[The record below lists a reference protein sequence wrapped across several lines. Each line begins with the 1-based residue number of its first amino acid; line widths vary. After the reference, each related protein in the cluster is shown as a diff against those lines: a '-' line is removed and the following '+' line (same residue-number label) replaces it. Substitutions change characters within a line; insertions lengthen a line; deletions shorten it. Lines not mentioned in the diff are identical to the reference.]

1 MNARHIHM
9 TTQEAIALENLYQI
23 PTYARMPIV
32 LARGEGSYVWDI
44 EGRKYLDL
52 YGGHCVALLGH
63 SPTRVVEAIRKQ
75 AGQLLFYSNT
85 VYNDTR
91 ARALERLGTLAP
103 EGLRHVFFCNSGAE
117 ANETALK
124 LARKHTRR
132 PRILAMEGGFHG
144 RTLGCLAATWKDA
157 YRAPYRDV
165 LTATTFVPFGDA
177 AAVEEAFETHDDIAA
192 VLLEPIQSM
201 AGMVE
206 AAATYYRALRNLCDR
221 YGALLLFDEVQTGVG
236 RTGTFSVSTQYGVR
250 PDCISLAKSLGAGVP
265 VGAVLLSDEI
275 ASTVKPGD
283 QGTTFGGGMIAM
295 AAVEATLRTLV
306 EEHLMPRATKLF
318 ERIRSGLEPLN
329 CSVRGRGGLIGIVL
343 DRPAS
348 PVRAALFEQG
358 ILTGGADDPNVI
370 RLMPPINTPFEALD
384 AFCEA
389 LASALN
395 IRQTV
400 DIDT

>member
-1 MNARHIHM
+1 M

-32 LARGEGSYVWDI
+32 LARGEGSYVWDAD
-44 EGRKYLDL
+44 GQKYLDL

-63 SPTRVVEAIRKQ
+63 SPARVVEAIRKQ

-103 EGLRHVFFCNSGAE
+103 KGLQHVFLCNSGAE

-124 LARKHTRR
+124 LARKHTGR

-165 LTATTFVPFGDA
+165 LPATAFVPFGDA
-177 AAVEEAFETHDDIAA
+177 AAVEEAFETQDDIAA

-206 AAATYYRALRNLCDR
+206 APATYYRALRELCDR
-221 YGALLLFDEVQTGVG
+221 HGALLLFDEVQTGVG
-236 RTGTFSVSTQYGVR
+236 RTGTFSISTQYGVR

-275 ASTVKPGD
+275 ASTVKLGD

-295 AAVEATLRTLV
+295 AAVEATLQTLV
-306 EEHLMPRATKLF
+306 EENLMPRASNLF
-318 ERIRSGLEPLN
+318 ERIRSGLEPLD
-329 CSVRGRGGLIGIVL
+329 CSIRGRGGLIGIVL

-348 PVRAALFEQG
+348 PIRAALFEQG

-384 AFCEA
+384 TFCEA
-389 LASALN
+389 LSSALN

>member
-1 MNARHIHM
+1 M

-32 LARGEGSYVWDI
+32 LTRGEGSYVWDI
-44 EGRKYLDL
+44 DGRKYLDL

-63 SPTRVVEAIRKQ
+63 SPTRVVEAIRAQ

-91 ARALERLGTLAP
+91 ARAVECLGTLAP

-124 LARKHTRR
+124 LARKHTKR

-157 YRAPYRDV
+157 YRVPYRNV
-165 LTATTFVPFGDA
+165 LVATTFVPFGDA
-177 AAVEEAFETHDDIAA
+177 TAVEEAFEAHDDIAA

-201 AGMVE
+201 AGMLE
-206 AAATYYRALRNLCDR
+206 ASATYYHALRELCDR
-221 YGALLLFDEVQTGVG
+221 HGALMLFDEVQTGVG
-236 RTGTFSVSTQYGVR
+236 RTGTFSISTQYGVR

-265 VGAVLLSDEI
+265 AGAVLLSDEI

-306 EEHLMPRATKLF
+306 EEDLMPRASKLF
-318 ERIRSGLEPLN
+318 ERVRSGLEPLN
-329 CSVRGRGGLIGIVL
+329 CSIRGRGGLIGIVL

-348 PVRAALFEQG
+348 PVREALLEQG

-384 AFCEA
+384 VFCEA
-389 LASALN
+389 LSFALN

-400 DIDT
+400 DIDIDT

>member
-1 MNARHIHM
+1 M

-23 PTYARMPIV
+23 PTYARMPMV
-32 LARGEGSYVWDI
+32 LTRGEGSYVWDTD
-44 EGRKYLDL
+44 GRKYLDL

-63 SPTRVVEAIRKQ
+63 SPTRVVKAIRAQ
-75 AGQLLFYSNT
+75 AEQLLFYSNT

-124 LARKHTRR
+124 LARKHTGR

-165 LTATTFVPFGDA
+165 LAAATFTPFGDA
-177 AAVEEAFETHDDIAA
+177 AAVEEAFEAHDDIAA
-192 VLLEPIQSM
+192 VFLEPIQSM
-201 AGMVE
+201 AGMIE
-206 AAATYYRALRNLCDR
+206 APATYYRALRELCDR
-221 YGALLLFDEVQTGVG
+221 HGALLLFDEIQTGVG
-236 RTGTFSVSTQYGVR
+236 RTGTFSISMQYSVR

-265 VGAVLLSDEI
+265 VGAVLISDEI
-275 ASTVKPGD
+275 ASTVKSGD

-306 EEHLMPRATKLF
+306 EENLMPRAYKLF
-318 ERIRSGLEPLN
+318 ERVRSGLKPLN
-329 CSVRGRGGLIGIVL
+329 CGVRGRGGLIGVVL

-348 PVRAALFEQG
+348 PVREALLEQG

-384 AFCEA
+384 LFCEA

>member
-75 AGQLLFYSNT
+75 AEQLIFYSNT

-91 ARALERLGTLAP
+91 ASALERLGTLAP

-206 AAATYYRALRNLCDR
+206 AAATYYRALRDLCDQH
-221 YGALLLFDEVQTGVG
+221 GALLLFDEVQTGVG

-306 EEHLMPRATKLF
+306 EEHLMPRASKLF

-395 IRQTV
+395 ICQTV